1 MDIARAQDFIE
12 KNHRA
17 VLITRRSDGGIQS
30 SPITVALDA
39 QRRAVISSTEDR
51 VKVRNLRHD
60 PRATMTVVND
70 KWYGSWV
77 QIDGLAEIVSL
88 PEAMELLVDYY
99 RRVSGEHPD
108 WEDYRAAMERD
119 RRVLVRVTIERAG
132 GVLTR

>member
-39 QRRAVISSTEDR
+39 QGRAVISSTEDR